1 MKICSCKFYNRK
13 SEFVDGKQHQLKDK
27 CSVNHMT
34 LDTKGK
40 YILKNCSKNTLMF
53 CSGKFQLT

>member
-40 YILKNCSKNTLMF
+40 YI
-53 CSGKFQLT
+53 